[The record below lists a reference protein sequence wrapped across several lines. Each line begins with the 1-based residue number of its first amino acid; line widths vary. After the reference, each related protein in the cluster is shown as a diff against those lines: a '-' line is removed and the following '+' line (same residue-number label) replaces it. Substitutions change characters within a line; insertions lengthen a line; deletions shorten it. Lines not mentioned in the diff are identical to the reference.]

1 MLFEGFIGGHDGQKT
16 AIPMDLVVEY
26 ISLLGDILSGTSEFC
41 LRFLAMFQDLDSML
55 LSFYIM
61 PVNKSLSPRQ
71 VW

>member
-1 MLFEGFIGGHDGQKT
+1 
-16 AIPMDLVVEY
+16 MDLVVEY
-26 ISLLGDILSGTSEFC
+26 LSLLGDILSGSSEFC
-41 LRFLAMFQDLDSML
+41 LRFLAMFPDLDSML